1 VRSRAL
7 VSVTIAAT
15 LGTREPLRGQLRI
28 ALQQGR
34 AGTRVPARVLTGATG
49 RSEARR

>member
-1 VRSRAL
+1 MGPERGRRTGTAYRPL
-7 VSVTIAAT
+7 V
-15 LGTREPLRGQLRI
+15 
-28 ALQQGR
+28 LQQGR